1 MLTIVSSVKKVELML
16 QVVSVLTVPMVDQKK
31 NKTQP
36 VMIVPHGAM
45 VVLVLMIT
53 VKNVKV
59 TECLLMSVY
68 VHQDI

>member
-1 MLTIVSSVKKVELML
+1 
-16 QVVSVLTVPMVDQKK
+16 MVDRMVNRFHKYQVDMDK